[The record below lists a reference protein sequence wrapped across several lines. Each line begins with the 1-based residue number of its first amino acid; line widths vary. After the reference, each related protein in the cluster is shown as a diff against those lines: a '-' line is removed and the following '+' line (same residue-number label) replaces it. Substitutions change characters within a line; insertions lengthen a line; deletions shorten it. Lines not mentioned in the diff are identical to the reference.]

1 MAPKKRA
8 KAKAKAK
15 VKAKGKAKGRPQ
27 KPVDDP
33 LGEEDLALD
42 AEAPDEDVQPQAAS
56 EAAEGQGN
64 IDEELP
70 RFEDEDDMP
79 VVNLVKSKAEPA
91 ASLKRSREEAGVDL
105 TEDGDGEGDVW
116 QQLENELQAPLNL
129 PLAWPAAD
137 DGSKPTEP
145 VVHPVDDK
153 EDSDNDWGYIWK
165 QSGVDAKQTSNI
177 LEEIE
182 KNVKAAAD
190 FHKEKWQKKEQPEE
204 EEAQEDEEWGAALY
218 ETQKEKEI
226 SKDFWVP
233 DESWSAWECNSK
245 EAVAAQRLVQKIR
258 SRAAKKDTKQEE
270 NSEKEDFPNEVLLE
284 VLQLWIGRELPEQRM
299 LLAMLL
305 WIEAITVEVPI
316 VRPDLNQYAMQLLSK
331 EEFQVALRSACDHV
345 SHDVLL
351 VKAGAPIPDA
361 QLRNDEA
368 PQVQKRLISSLS
380 GMMGHAD
387 FTMEEDDLTSKFEE
401 IFADLPLSLRVASLA
416 HLNEMA
422 ELLKQLWANKG
433 EFIEEMKKLASFDR
447 ACEVTCRLTLTHAIE
462 LGNQA
467 LNKDFK
473 DLRVCKVDSLNRLGT
488 EWRIAPSQEHLM
500 QLHTLTIQRQ
510 LQIMLSIERDIEIKW
525 SALSMK
531 VKAPEECSR
540 QIRAYLNFR
549 DRLRPYLLEEDL
561 VGGKQARDLQ
571 TESGMSLETK
581 DLAGVR
587 QGVTEATYIL

>member
-1 MAPKKRA
+1 
-8 KAKAKAK
+8 
-15 VKAKGKAKGRPQ
+15 
-27 KPVDDP
+27 
-33 LGEEDLALD
+33 
-42 AEAPDEDVQPQAAS
+42 
-56 EAAEGQGN
+56 
-64 IDEELP
+64 
-70 RFEDEDDMP
+70 MP
-79 VVNLVKSKAEPA
+79 VLNLVTSKAEPA

-137 DGSKPTEP
+137 DASKPREP
-145 VVHPVDDK
+145 VVHAVDDK
-153 EDSDNDWGYIWK
+153 EDSDDDWGYIWK

-204 EEAQEDEEWGAALY
+204 EEAQEDEEWGAELY
-218 ETQKEKEI
+218 ETQQEKEI

-258 SRAAKKDTKQEE
+258 SRAAKKDTKAEE
-270 NSEKEDFPNEVLLE
+270 NTELEDFPSEVLLE
-284 VLQLWIGRELPEQRM
+284 VLKLWIGRELPEQRM

-305 WIEAITVEVPI
+305 WVEAITVEVPI

-351 VKAGAPIPDA
+351 VKAGAPIPA
-361 QLRNDEA
+361 AALRNDEA
-368 PQVQKRLISSLS
+368 PKVQKRLISSLS
-380 GMMGHAD
+380 GMMQHAE
-387 FTMEEDDLTSKFEE
+387 FPMEEDDLTSKFEE

-422 ELLKQLWANKG
+422 ELLKELWASKG
-433 EFIEEMKKLASFDR
+433 EFIEDMKKLASFDR
-447 ACEVTCRLTLTHAIE
+447 ACEVTCRLTLTHAVE

-473 DLRVCKVDSLNRLGT
+473 DLRVCKVALARDGPQGSFRAYQGATPPEPLTPLSQLCPDDSVL
-488 EWRIAPSQEHLM
+488 APASVMPTDMDLQF
-500 QLHTLTIQRQ
+500 TLTEALTEISNLSAFESSAGSKSWPEPRTPLQCRRTPSITPLRQ
-510 LQIMLSIERDIEIKW
+510 PTSLPTGKEGFEQS
-525 SALSMK
+525 SATTCNDSS
-531 VKAPEECSR
+531 PEGTAS
-540 QIRAYLNFR
+540 
-549 DRLRPYLLEEDL
+549 
-561 VGGKQARDLQ
+561 
-571 TESGMSLETK
+571 SMSLSLE
-581 DLAGVR
+581 DHNQLAEGA
-587 QGVTEATYIL
+587 EASPDRGEGRAAARPGEVLLAFT